1 MTKIT
6 IATRFLAVLA
16 LLAGS
21 ASMLRASAPADYV
34 LQPSDLLRI
43 VVFQE
48 PDLYREVRI
57 SQEYTINLPLIGTL
71 DLSGKTVRQTE
82 ELIRELYD
90 RDYLKNPQ
98 ITITV
103 AEYTPRTVQVMGA
116 VNQPGA
122 IAFTPEQN
130 MTFLEAIAR
139 AGGFNRLADR
149 KRVRLTRTLPD
160 GRSENVIINADD
172 LIQGNATD
180 KWQLQKGDVIF
191 VQERVI

>member
-1 MTKIT
+1 MTT
-6 IATRFLAVLA
+6 SLFVTRLVPLLALAVGLA
-16 LLAGS
+16 SPLQ
-21 ASMLRASAPADYV
+21 ASATSDYV
-34 LQPSDLLRI
+34 LQASDLLRI

-57 SQEYTINLPLIGTL
+57 SQENTINLPLIGSI
-71 DLSGKTVRQTE
+71 DLAGKTVRQAE

-116 VNQPGA
+116 VNQPGS

-139 AGGFNRLADR
+139 AGGFNRIADR

-160 GRSENVIINADD
+160 GRAENVIINADD
-172 LIQGNATD
+172 LIQGSSTER
-180 KWQLQKGDVIF
+180 WQLQKGDVIF
-191 VQERVI
+191 VNERVI